1 MAVGSTF
8 QAKPGLRALLDQI
21 AEVKFSK
28 HVPLVVVL
36 LSAVYAVYRSTH
48 YLMAA
53 FHLHV
58 VVASPTALFIELLV
72 LAAGASVFIAQRE
85 SFIAELKGEDE
96 DLARWGVWLTLTLL
110 GVAFFAL
117 LGIAWAD
124 AWLVTGDHVASAIMV
139 LAQAAQAGL
148 IMAFIVSA
156 LLDERS
162 KLRDEYADF
171 ERQVAQRRA
180 SECPFCHKPVSPN
193 NRARHEATCPA
204 RPPQP

>member
-1 MAVGSTF
+1 MTARSTF
-8 QAKPGLRALLDQI
+8 QARPGVRALLDQI

-36 LSAVYAVYRSTH
+36 LSAVYAIWRSAH

-53 FHLHV
+53 FHLHAL
-58 VVASPTALFIELLV
+58 VASPTALFIEALV

-85 SFIAELKGEDE
+85 AFIAELKDE
-96 DLARWGVWLTLTLL
+96 DQALARWGVWLTLTLL

-124 AWLVTGDHVASAIMV
+124 AWLITRDWVASCIMV

-162 KLRDEYADF
+162 KLRDEYAGWQ
-171 ERQVAQRRA
+171 RQLAQQRA
-180 SECPFCHKPVSPN
+180 NECPYCHQPVTPN
-193 NRARHEATCPA
+193 NRARHMASCPNK
-204 RPPQP
+204 PQP